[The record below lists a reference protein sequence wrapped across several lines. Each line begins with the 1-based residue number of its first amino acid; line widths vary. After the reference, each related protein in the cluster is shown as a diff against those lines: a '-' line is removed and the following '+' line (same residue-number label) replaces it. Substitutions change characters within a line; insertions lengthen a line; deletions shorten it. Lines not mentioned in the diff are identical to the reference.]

1 MSANGNERG
10 DTLPK
15 YIVDFELSGDIE
27 VQARN
32 RNEAII
38 QVEEMTTAQLVSKVQ
53 NMNAGR
59 NYCDR
64 RD

>member
-1 MSANGNERG
+1 
-10 DTLPK
+10 LPK

-38 QVEEMTTAQLVSKVQ
+38 QVEEMTTAQLVSNVQ
-53 NMNAGR
+53 N
-59 NYCDR
+59 R

>member
-1 MSANGNERG
+1 M
-10 DTLPK
+10 
-15 YIVDFELSGDIE
+15 DFELSGDIE

-32 RNEAII
+32 RDEAIR
-38 QVEEMTTAQLVSKVQ
+38 QVEEMTTAQLVANVQ